1 MISVWLGEAVLISC
15 FAYVV
20 TAVLLLFVYGLT
32 RWRNVSLTSH
42 HAAYFVGAFFIMG
55 AGSMTVGLNQS
66 PIYITYL
73 ALFFIAQG
81 TAMMTLG
88 YYKEKQSNPCVF

>member
-1 MISVWLGEAVLISC
+1 MISAYLVEAVLLSS

-20 TAVLLLFVYGLT
+20 TGLCLLFVYAWM

-42 HAAYFVGAFFIMG
+42 HVAYFVGAFFILG
-55 AGSMTVGLNQS
+55 AGSMTFGLNQS

-73 ALFFIAQG
+73 ALFFIIQG
-81 TAMMTLG
+81 TALITVG